1 MKSIFL
7 TISLLLFTSAAYCE
21 IYKWVDENGKT
32 HFGDKK
38 PNKLKAKKIKL
49 RINTYSS
56 VTYDT
61 SKFGSG
67 NNVIIYSTV
76 WCGFCKKAKKYFRK
90 NNISYTDYDIE
101 KDAAAKKRYDEMGAS
116 GVPVILVGKKRMN
129 GFSVAGFQR
138 IYKQ

>member
-67 NNVIIYSTV
+67 NSVIIYSAE
-76 WCGFCKKAKKYFRK
+76 WCGFCKKAKGIY
-90 NNISYTDYDIE
+90 ISF
-101 KDAAAKKRYDEMGAS
+101 
-116 GVPVILVGKKRMN
+116 LVG
-129 GFSVAGFQR
+129 
-138 IYKQ
+138 I